1 MVTQQETN
9 ETQVVLPKKIQ
20 ELRNKYFGGDL
31 IDFLTSPTPEEYTD
45 FRPVGGGRKVKYI
58 FGHYF
63 IQKLNDAFGFL
74 WSLDIPE
81 WKQEGS
87 QLIAKVVL
95 SINIPGSHKKVTYPD
110 GRTEETWYEPVQIRK
125 TQFGGQ
131 EIKRFSQA
139 SSTHKVGD
147 MMDLAND
154 LKGAVTDGMKKC
166 GTQLGIGL
174 DIYAGKFEQEEKDTV
189 RQEQVDTLI
198 MRGEKAGMDEAQ
210 TRAWA
215 EKELGEAVEKCEP
228 LEVMGLIPKLVDM
241 AKQRKSNG

>member
-1 MVTQQETN
+1 M
-9 ETQVVLPKKIQ
+9 ETQTETSVVVPDKIK

-31 IDFLTSPTPEEYTD
+31 IDFLTSPTPEEYTN

-74 WSLDIPE
+74 WSLDVPE
-81 WKQEGS
+81 WKQDGNH
-87 QLIAKVVL
+87 LVAKVVL
-95 SINIPGSHKKVTYPD
+95 DINIPGSHRKVVHPD
-110 GRTEETWYEPVQIRK
+110 GRIEEVWYDPIEIRK

-131 EIKRFSQA
+131 EIKRYSSQ
-139 SSTHKVGD
+139 SGKYKPGD
-147 MMDLAND
+147 IIDLAND

-174 DIYAGKFEQEEKDTV
+174 DIYAGRIEAEEKDTV
-189 RQEQVDTLI
+189 RQEQVDALL
-198 MRGEKAGMDEAQ
+198 MRGEKAGMTAEE
-210 TRAWA
+210 TMKWA
-215 EKELGEAVEKCEP
+215 EAELGGKVETSEP

-241 AKQRKSNG
+241 AKARKNNN